1 MAERVTLHEIR
12 AARERIAS
20 TVLRSPL
27 VAWQG
32 PPGRAKGIYLKL
44 DNLQPTGSFKVRGA
58 GNSLAAAAEGG
69 PVRGVYTTSAG
80 NMAQALAWHARRL
93 GVPCTAIV
101 PDTAPEVK
109 LAGIRRHGAK
119 IIQLPWE
126 GVWDVMTDGCYEPL
140 RDLLYVPPFNS
151 DSMIAG
157 NGTAGLEIFEDLPEV
172 KKVYVPLGGGG
183 LIAGI
188 AAALRALGP
197 QIEVVACESEA
208 AAPFAASLRAGRATE
223 VTRAPSFVD
232 GIGARNVLPE
242 MWDRLSGLVGSSRVL
257 KLEQIASAIRYC
269 FEYHHIVVEGAGA
282 TSVAAAL
289 EDPDPGGPAVAFV
302 SGGNLDAAKL
312 VAILQGQVP
321 VP

>member
-1 MAERVTLHEIR
+1 MAERVTLNEIR

-20 TVLRSPL
+20 TVLRSPI
-27 VAWQG
+27 VSWQG
-32 PPGRAKGIYLKL
+32 PPGRAERLYLKL

-58 GNSLAAAAEGG
+58 GNSLVAAREKG
-69 PVRGVYTTSAG
+69 PVPGVYTTSAG

-93 GVPCTAIV
+93 GIPCTAIV

-126 GVWDVMTDGCYEPL
+126 GVWDVMTVGRYEPL

-151 DSMIAG
+151 DPMIAG

-172 KKVYVPLGGGG
+172 KRVYVPIGGGG

-208 AAPFAASLRAGRATE
+208 AAPFAASLRTRKAAE
-223 VTRAPSFVD
+223 VTRTPSFVD

-242 MWDRLSGLVGSSRVL
+242 MWDRLAGLVKDSRVL
-257 KLEQIASAIRYC
+257 KLEQVASAIRHC

-289 EDPDPGGPAVAFV
+289 ADPDPGGPAVAFV
-302 SGGNLDAAKL
+302 SGGNLDTAKL
-312 VAILQGQVP
+312 VAILQGNVP
-321 VP
+321 GP